1 MDKELEGQMS
11 ERLASLSNRHMKADT
26 VLYLHLSDL
35 REYAE
40 KTEYLDRVR
49 NSSEGIWTPGR

>member
-11 ERLASLSNRHMKADT
+11 ECLACLGNRHMKADT
-26 VLYLHLSDL
+26 VLYLHLRDV
-35 REYAE
+35 REYAK

-49 NSSEGIWTPGR
+49 NRSKGIWTRGR